1 MKFSIPA
8 GQFLKPLQLAL
19 ASADTRSTLP
29 ILGNF
34 LIQEHQGGISI
45 TGCNLET
52 ELRTFAPA
60 EVESAG
66 GMTLG
71 AQKLVNLVKQ
81 LPGDEVVSV
90 SEINGRATIK
100 AGRSRFT
107 LSTLPVEH
115 YPAFPLGDIKA
126 EVSLPASV
134 LAGLTEAVSASMGV
148 TDVRYYLNGMFL
160 EVKGGV
166 MRAVASD
173 GHRLSMAKAEVEA
186 EDVPGFIIPRATV
199 LRLSKL
205 LVGNIALSLASN
217 AVKLD
222 VGAFSY
228 ASKLVEGQ
236 YPNPERVT
244 LKEADVVTRLTL
256 NREALIEAITRV
268 KVLAEKDTG
277 VVVLEHREGE
287 LHISLTNA
295 GDERANDSIPAEIWG
310 EMDGMSFNPNYLLD
324 ALHDLPSEWVELA
337 FSKSYNQARLKV
349 TDSDAVV
356 HVIMPMRM

>member
-1 MKFSIPA
+1 MKFSIQA
-8 GQFLKPLQLAL
+8 NQFLKPLQLAL

-81 LPGDEVVSV
+81 LPGDEVVSI

-160 EVKGGV
+160 EVTGGV

-173 GHRLSMAKAEVEA
+173 GHRISVAKAEVEA

-205 LVGNIALSLASN
+205 LMGDIALSLTPN

-222 VGAFSY
+222 VGAFCYS
-228 ASKLVEGQ
+228 SKLVDGK
-236 YPNPERVT
+236 YPNTERVT
-244 LKEADVVTRLTL
+244 LKEPDVVTRLTL
-256 NREALIEAITRV
+256 NREALVDAVTRV
-268 KVLAEKDTG
+268 KVLAEGDATA
-277 VVVLEHREGE
+277 VALEYREGE
-287 LHISLTNA
+287 LHLSLANA
-295 GDERANDSIPAEIWG
+295 VDEHANDAIPAEIWG

-324 ALHDLPSEWVELA
+324 ALAHIPAEWVELA
-337 FSKSYNQARLKV
+337 FAKSYNQARLKA

-356 HVIMPMRM
+356 HVVMQMRM